1 MKYVLIGHDRDTA
14 VQATLIS
21 LLPDE
26 THPRAEQMGDGE
38 DGLVSEAVAHEHSVS
53 VTARAFRGGVKTE
66 HRCEVPAE
74 GDTAERKR
82 QLSYAVKL
90 SVYRALLPLLSERP
104 VWGAMTG
111 VKPAK
116 PARFLLEAGGSEVEA
131 TRHLVEHY
139 DVTPRRAAMAVHC
152 AAAALEAERALR
164 PREVQLYIG
173 IPFCPA
179 KCSYCSFVSDSTQK
193 AAHLVEP
200 YLAALLDEI
209 SAASEL
215 LARTGASI
223 GSLYIGGGTPTVLNE
238 SQLDRLLDAVCDSLP
253 LGDCREYTVEA
264 GRPETITRDK
274 LRSIAAHGAHRIS
287 INPQSM
293 RDDVLRGVGRLHTA
307 QDIVRAYALARE
319 TADFCIN
326 MDLIAGLPGDDDAG
340 LYDSVRKV
348 AQLAPE
354 NVTLHCLARKK
365 GAPLRYGKQ
374 GVLSAAALDVCYD
387 HLAESGYA
395 PYYLYRQKYSA
406 GLLENVGFCIS
417 GAQSHYNICMM
428 EELGS
433 VIALG
438 AGGVTKL
445 CWERGEKIAR
455 VSNPKYPHEYIASR
469 REIAERKRN
478 LFTIDCARF

>member
-14 VQATLIS
+14 VQETLIS

-26 THPRAEQMGDGE
+26 LHPRAEQPGDGE
-38 DGLVSEAVAHEHSVS
+38 DGLVSEASVHANGVS
-53 VTARAFRGGVKTE
+53 VTARVFRNGVRTE

-74 GDTAERKR
+74 GDAAEQKR

-90 SVYRALLPLLSERP
+90 SVYRALLPLLAERP

-116 PARFLLEAGGSEVEA
+116 PARFVLEAGGNEEEA
-131 TRHLVEHY
+131 ARHLVEHY
-139 DVTPRRAAMAVHC
+139 DVTPRRAAIAARC
-152 AAAALEAERALR
+152 AAAALAVERSLD

-179 KCSYCSFVSDSTQK
+179 KCSYCSFVSNSTQK

-200 YLAALLDEI
+200 YLEALLEEI
-209 SAASEL
+209 SAASDL
-215 LARTGASI
+215 LARAGASV

-238 SQLDRLLDAVCDSLP
+238 SQLDRLLDAICTSLP
-253 LGDCREYTVEA
+253 LGGCREFTVEA

-287 INPQSM
+287 INPQTM
-293 RDDVLRGVGRLHTA
+293 QDNVLRGVGRLHTA
-307 QDIVRAYALARE
+307 QDIVRTYALARE

-326 MDLIAGLPGDDDAG
+326 MDLIAGLPDDDDAG
-340 LYDSVRKV
+340 LYDSVCKV
-348 AQLAPE
+348 ADLAPE

-387 HLAESGYA
+387 RLAASGYA

-469 REIAERKRN
+469 QEIAERKRN
-478 LFTIDCARF
+478 LFTNDCARF